1 MRIREYQ
8 SIYEAIQRKGFS
20 HWWSGKMNAA
30 DVMVSNVIT
39 VRPDTSVAEIAEI
52 LLTNRISGMPVVDE
66 AGALL
71 GIISEGD
78 LIHRVEVGTE
88 RRRSWWLEL
97 LSGKQILAHEF
108 IKAHARKAA
117 DLMTHPVITVKPD
130 TPLSDLACLLD
141 KHRIKRVPVTEN
153 GKLVGIVSRANLVQ
167 ALFNPRQAI
176 ASEKTITNSALREK
190 ILAQLRLEPWWPS
203 DVNVIVDD
211 GTVELWGVVESQVE
225 KDAIRVAIEGTP
237 GVHSISNHLSVH
249 QRISHL

>member
-1 MRIREYQ
+1 
-8 SIYEAIQRKGFS
+8 
-20 HWWSGKMNAA
+20 MNAA

-39 VRPDTSVAEIAEI
+39 VRADTSVGEIAEI
-52 LLTNRISGMPVVDE
+52 LLTNRISGVPVVDD
-66 AGALL
+66 AGDLI
-71 GIISEGD
+71 GIVSEGD

-117 DLMTHPVITVKPD
+117 DLMTRHVITVKPD

-141 KHRIKRVPVTEN
+141 KHGIKRVPVTKN

-167 ALFNPRQAI
+167 ALFKPRPETAPG
-176 ASEKTITNSALREK
+176 KTVTDSALRDK
-190 ILAQLRLEPWWPS
+190 ILAQLRFEPWWPG

-211 GTVELWGVVESQVE
+211 GAVELWGIVESQVE
-225 KDAIRVAIEGTP
+225 KDVIRIAIEGTP
-237 GVHSISNHLSVH
+237 GVRSISNHVSIH